1 MSVANLPLLM
11 ASPLRL
17 KCRMQP
23 LAFVRFADGK
33 SVLRLDGPSSNAAT
47 ETSILHR
54 VSLMCG
60 SPPSAPGPA
69 AAPLTLYL
77 DHRRR
82 GGAARGVNR

>member
-11 ASPLRL
+11 ASLLRL

-23 LAFVRFADGK
+23 LAFVRSVDGK
-33 SVLRLDGPSSNAAT
+33 SVLRLDGLSSNAAT

-60 SPPSAPGPA
+60 SVPSPPPGPA
-69 AAPLTLYL
+69 AALTLYL

-82 GGAARGVNR
+82 GAARGANR